1 MSDSRKSG
9 YVNELMVAAMFE
21 PGQISESEERD
32 AVANLDGYKANG
44 QDMSA
49 GAMPD
54 GRLPRSAR
62 RNHRVGHVRRRIR
75 LSLMIRAGIITDAT
89 DG

>member
-32 AVANLDGYKANG
+32 SVANFDAYEANG

-54 GRLPRSAR
+54 G
-62 RNHRVGHVRRRIR
+62 
-75 LSLMIRAGIITDAT
+75 
-89 DG
+89 